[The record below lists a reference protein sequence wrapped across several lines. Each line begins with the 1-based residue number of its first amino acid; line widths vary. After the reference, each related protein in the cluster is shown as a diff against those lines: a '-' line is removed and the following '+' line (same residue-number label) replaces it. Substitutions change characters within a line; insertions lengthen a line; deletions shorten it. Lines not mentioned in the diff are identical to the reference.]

1 MTTPPDKAAPR
12 PAASVVMIRDGAQ
25 GIEAFMI
32 ERHQGAGHAFSGA
45 LVFPGGKVD
54 EEDRATGWAG
64 LQRPTTEGPALE
76 FWIAAVR
83 ETFEESGILLA
94 RSGPSGALVGGDDAA
109 RIVADARSTPAA
121 SGASDP
127 APLARID
134 FAELLRREKLVPAV
148 DALIHFGHWIT
159 PLWAPRRFDTHFF
172 LVGAPATQRVLLDA
186 DESAAGMWMR
196 PADVLTQA
204 DAGKRSLVA
213 VTRFT
218 LELLDTW
225 SGVAEATEAARRR
238 RIVTV
243 LPERVRDGDDVVL
256 KIPVEAGYVRS
267 QMKMV
272 AGG

>member
-1 MTTPPDKAAPR
+1 MSQPPEKAAPR

-32 ERHQGAGHAFSGA
+32 ERHQGAGLAFSGA

-54 EEDRATGWAG
+54 EEDRAVGWAD
-64 LQRPTTEGPALE
+64 LQQPTGDVPDLA

-94 RSGPSGALVGGDDAA
+94 RRPDSRALIGGDDAA
-109 RIVADARSTPAA
+109 RIVADARAA
-121 SGASDP
+121 STASGSGDP
-127 APLARID
+127 APLARAD
-134 FAELLRREKLVPAV
+134 FADLLQREQLVPAV
-148 DALIHFGHWIT
+148 ESLIHFGHWIT
-159 PLWAPRRFDTHFF
+159 PPWAPRRFDTHFF
-172 LVGAPATQRVLLDA
+172 LVGAPKTQRVLLDA

-196 PADVLTQA
+196 PADVLVEA

-225 SGVAEATEAARRR
+225 ASVEEATTAARGRR
-238 RIVTV
+238 VVTV
-243 LPERVRDGDDVVL
+243 LPERVETANGLVL
-256 KIPVEAGYVRS
+256 RIPKEAGYVRS
-267 QMKMV
+267 EMAVMP
-272 AGG
+272 GG

>member
-1 MTTPPDKAAPR
+1 MSKPPEKAAPR

-25 GIEAFMI
+25 GIEVFMI
-32 ERHQGAGHAFSGA
+32 ERHQGAGLAFSGA

-54 EEDRATGWAG
+54 DEDRATGWAD
-64 LQRPTTEGPALE
+64 LQRPTTGGPNLE

-94 RSGPSGALVGGDDAA
+94 RRPATSTLIGGDDAS
-109 RIVADARSTPAA
+109 RIVAKARATPVTEGSTEA
-121 SGASDP
+121 S
-127 APLARID
+127 PLVRAD
-134 FAELLRREKLVPAV
+134 FAELLKSENLVPAV
-148 DALIHFGHWIT
+148 EALVHFGHWIT

-172 LVGAPATQRVLLDA
+172 LIDAPKTQRVLLDA

-196 PADVLTQA
+196 PADVLVEA

-225 SGVAEATEAARRR
+225 SSVDEAMTAARGRPV
-238 RIVTV
+238 VTV
-243 LPERVRDGDDVVL
+243 LPERVDTENGLVL
-256 KIPVEAGYVRS
+256 RIPKEAGYVRS
-267 QMKMV
+267 EMAVVQ
-272 AGG
+272 GG

>member
-1 MTTPPDKAAPR
+1 MSQPPEKAVPR

-32 ERHQGAGHAFSGA
+32 ERHQGAGLAFSGA

-54 EEDRATGWAG
+54 AEDHATGWAD
-64 LQRPTTEGPALE
+64 LQRPSAEGPDLA

-94 RSGPSGALVGGDDAA
+94 RTRSSSALIGGEDAA
-109 RIVADARSTPAA
+109 RIVADARAVSAA
-121 SGASDP
+121 SGSGDP
-127 APLARID
+127 APLARAD
-134 FAELLRREKLVPAV
+134 FAALLQREQLAPAIES
-148 DALIHFGHWIT
+148 LIHFGHWIT

-172 LVGAPATQRVLLDA
+172 LVPAPKTQRVLLDA

-196 PADVLTQA
+196 PADVLVEA

-225 SGVAEATEAARRR
+225 GSVEEATTAARSRR
-238 RIVTV
+238 VVTV
-243 LPERVRDGDDVVL
+243 LPERVQTASGLVL
-256 KIPVEAGYVRS
+256 RIPKEAGYVRS
-267 QMKMV
+267 EMAIV
-272 AGG
+272 PGG